1 MRMICRLTQ
10 TEFCNINP
18 AYSSFIGTLRNE
30 KLGDCCGAAAEI
42 ARRCSYTKNDF
53 YPVLLTPAAL
63 EHRWKE
69 MANVVVDNWIELYKE
84 FKFRHVG
91 WRSPPHK
98 IYGVNLFGAWSKR
111 LLIHQSGV
119 SK

>member
-1 MRMICRLTQ
+1 MKHYQVSRLGMEALTIKSKDHGKGNGLVNQWIRGFIQNKMRMICRLTQ

-42 ARRCSYTKNDF
+42 ARRCSYAKNDF
-53 YPVLLTPAAL
+53 YPVLLTPATL

-69 MANVVVDNWIELYKE
+69 MANVVVNNWIEL
-84 FKFRHVG
+84 
-91 WRSPPHK
+91 
-98 IYGVNLFGAWSKR
+98 
-111 LLIHQSGV
+111 
-119 SK
+119 